1 MYTGEFVETYNLY
14 NKKLVYENYEIVKL
28 EKYPI

>member
-1 MYTGEFVETYNLY
+1 MYTGEFVEIYNLY

-28 EKYPI
+28 EKYLI